1 MILDLFLIG
10 LVVTLEPI
18 PLTAMILLL
27 AAERGLMKGLGFT
40 LGWLLTLV
48 GIVAL
53 TVLVT
58 GGKPLIPQSAPSTGA
73 LAAKLAIGVALL
85 FVAYRRNRRPSSSA
99 PKKQPRW
106 MSGID
111 RINPIAAAG
120 LGFLLQPWVLVAAG
134 VATITQADLSNGR
147 GVLRRLRL
155 LSLVHGE
162 LSRTGDL
169 CRTAARSRQIQSQRA
184 TRMDQLAHGPGD
196 RVPVA
201 RARALSHGEEHLWPG
216 QRRLG
221 MVGPRAEVSRPGGL
235 ATVGS
240 SGAPFFGSNAVTSI
254 DP

>member
-85 FVAYRRNRRPSSSA
+85 FVAYRRNRRPSSNA

-134 VATITQADLSNGR
+134 VATITQADLSNGLEYF
-147 GVLRRLRL
+147 GVFAFCLWCTASYLALEIYAALRPEAVRSSLNTL
-155 LSLVHGE
+155 LGWINSHTDQAIVFLSLG
-162 LSRTGDL
+162 
-169 CRTAARSRQIQSQRA
+169 
-184 TRMDQLAHGPGD
+184 
-196 RVPVA
+196 
-201 RARALSHGEEHLWPG
+201 
-216 QRRLG
+216 LG
-221 MVGPRAEVSRPGGL
+221 LYLMAKSIYGLVSAG
-235 ATVGS
+235 
-240 SGAPFFGSNAVTSI
+240 
-254 DP
+254 